1 MAAKPTYNDDIGLPE
16 IHYNPLQDYRNV
28 TYTTRLTMMPVIE
41 STQTRITRSY
51 DYKKGIVMWE
61 TGGAGTVYLEELTM
75 ECVGAGNK
83 TGNYVTQLPINFK
96 GKLVEPLGGRFME
109 SLSLAAMDLGYKNN
123 DGVYLFEI
131 AFTGYNTDSD
141 TPEICKGWDNEE
153 LIFRWYVRLNE
164 LNMQL
169 DYKGSTYDFIF
180 VSAGGQS
187 MNTDFTT
194 LEDGFRMIGS
204 PETVG
209 SFCKELADA
218 LNLREKEHVEAGIRC
233 IPHKYVITAHKD
245 IANLKA
251 KKGFWSRQTFSWLLG
266 RGEIQGKPGQSIQ
279 TFILGAIANS
289 EEMLKHLH
297 RIPDKKD
304 YNSQETKPGKNEI
317 VPRNVVIIPGS
328 KDIEENK
335 ANAFDPKLGSTAKE
349 IHFFVTT
356 KEDPRN
362 VISPQE
368 YKDAQ
373 DPEERNKRVDN
384 WIKKGLLRK
393 VYKWIYTGENSE
405 VINTSIKLDYMW
417 RNVRP
422 LWVNSET
429 GKPIAPSGTAATA
442 QKKSPAA
449 GAKVVK
455 CDDAKGVGTVQQRV
469 AATYAEDAQFNAA
482 TGKIE
487 PRPGWYPHMP
497 QFYHMNTGVAQS
509 SQQGA
514 LAPENANEYSVYRQ
528 IGANLSGSGEMVK
541 LELEVVGDPYWLMQI
556 PGTPGNP
563 PWEEDVWEYEKEQL
577 TEDQMAEKR
586 KKTATHTWLPFIYF
600 EAQVP
605 SATNNSITDT
615 MALRPSDNISGV
627 YYAVSIT
634 NKFTKG
640 KFTSNLQ
647 CAREALSNPWTGRA
661 KKPANA
667 SGSSP
672 NNASSVGPNNANM
685 TGPNANR
692 QAPRT
697 P

>member
-1 MAAKPTYNDDIGLPE
+1 MAVTKPNYNDNIGLPD
-16 IHYNPLQDYRNV
+16 IHYNPLQNYRNV
-28 TYTTRLTMMPVIE
+28 TYNTRLTMMPVSE
-41 STQTRITRSY
+41 STKTRLDRSY
-51 DYKKGIVMWE
+51 DYKKGIIMWE

-96 GKLVEPLGGRFME
+96 GKLVEPIGGRLLE
-109 SLSLAAMDLGYKNN
+109 VLSLAALDLGYKSN

-131 AFTGYNTDSD
+131 SFTGYNTTSD
-141 TPEICKGWDNEE
+141 KPEVCKGWDGEE

-169 DYKGSTYDFIF
+169 DYKGSTYDFEFI
-180 VSAGGQS
+180 SSSGQAL
-187 MNTDFTT
+187 NTDFTT
-194 LEDGFRMIGS
+194 LEDGFRMVGT
-204 PETVG
+204 PDTVG

-218 LNLREKEHVEAGIRC
+218 LNKREEEHVKAGIRC

-245 IANLKA
+245 ITNLKLTS
-251 KKGFWSRQTFSWLLG
+251 GFWSKVTSFFGIG

-304 YNSQETKPGKNEI
+304 YNSNDTKPGKSEF
-317 VPRNVVIIPGS
+317 VPKNLVIIPGS

-335 ANAFDPKLGSTAKE
+335 VNAFDPKLGSSAKE
-349 IHFFVTT
+349 VHFFITT

-362 VISPQE
+362 IISPQE

-373 DPEERNKRVDN
+373 DPAERNKRVDN

-422 LWVNSET
+422 LWINEEN
-429 GKPIAPSGTAATA
+429 GKPIAAVGTSATA
-442 QKKSPAA
+442 KQKSPAA
-449 GAKVVK
+449 GAKSIK
-455 CDDAKGVGTVQQRV
+455 CDDAKSVGTAQQRV
-469 AATYAEDAQFNAA
+469 AGTYAEDAEFNVA
-482 TGKIE
+482 TGKIS
-487 PRPGWYPHMP
+487 PKPGWYPHMP
-497 QFYHMNTGVAQS
+497 QFYHMNTGVSQQ

-514 LAPENANEYSVYRQ
+514 LSAEHANEYSVYRQ
-528 IGANLSGSGEMVK
+528 IGANLSGSGEMIK
-541 LELEVVGDPYWLMQI
+541 LDLEVVGDPYWLMQI

-563 PWEEDVWEYEKEQL
+563 PWEEDVWEYEKSQL

-605 SATNNSITDT
+605 SATNNQITDT
-615 MALRPSDNISGV
+615 MQLRQSDAISGV
-627 YYAVSIT
+627 YYTIRLT
-634 NKFTKG
+634 NKFSKG
-640 KFTSNLQ
+640 KFTSNLE
-647 CAREALSNPWTGRA
+647 CARETLSNPWTGKA
-661 KKPANA
+661 KKPTGAA
-667 SGSSP
+667 GSSP
-672 NNASSVGPNNANM
+672 NNASSVGPNNA
-685 TGPNANR
+685 GPNTSK
-692 QAPRT
+692 QPPRT

>member
-1 MAAKPTYNDDIGLPE
+1 MASKPTYNDDIGLPE

-41 STQTRITRSY
+41 STQARPTRSY

-61 TGGAGTVYLEELTM
+61 TGGAGTVYLEEMTM

-131 AFTGYNTDSD
+131 AFIGYNTDSD
-141 TPEICKGWDNEE
+141 TPEICKGWEGEE

-164 LNMQL
+164 LSMQL

-180 VSAGGQS
+180 VSAGGQGMS
-187 MNTDFTT
+187 TDFTT
-194 LEDGFRMIGS
+194 LEDGFRMVGS

-209 SFCKELADA
+209 SFCKELSDA
-218 LNLREKEHVEAGIRC
+218 LNLREEEHVKAGIRC

-245 IANLKA
+245 ITNLTVKR
-251 KKGFWSRQTFSWLLG
+251 GFWSRQTFSWLLG

-279 TFILGAIANS
+279 TFILGALANS
-289 EEMLKHLH
+289 EQMLKYLH

-304 YNSQETKPGKNEI
+304 YNSPDTKPGKNAI
-317 VPRNVVIIPGS
+317 VPRNVVIIPGC

-335 ANAFDPKLGSTAKE
+335 ANAFDPKLGSSAKE

-373 DPEERNKRVDN
+373 DPEERNQRVDN

-422 LWVNSET
+422 LWVNNET
-429 GKPIAPSGTAATA
+429 GKPIAPAGTAATA
-442 QKKSPAA
+442 AQKSSASSN
-449 GAKVVK
+449 AKAIK
-455 CDDAKGVGTVQQRV
+455 CDDAKTVGTIQQRV
-469 AATYAEDAQFNAA
+469 AATYAEDAEFNAA
-482 TGKIE
+482 TGKID
-487 PRPGWYPHMP
+487 PKPGWYPHMP
-497 QFYHMNTGVAQS
+497 QFYHMNTGVSQS

-514 LAPENANEYSVYRQ
+514 LSPENANEYSVYRQ

-541 LELEVVGDPYWLMQI
+541 LDLEVVGDPYWLMQI
-556 PGTPGNP
+556 PGTPGKP

-586 KKTATHTWLPFIYF
+586 KKTASHTWLPFIYF

-605 SATNNSITDT
+605 SATNNGITDT
-615 MALRPSDNISGV
+615 MQLRKSDTISGV
-627 YYAVSIT
+627 YYTVQLT

-647 CAREALSNPWTGRA
+647 CAREALSNPWTGKA
-661 KKPANA
+661 KKPSATP
-667 SGSSP
+667 GSSP
-672 NNASSVGPNNANM
+672 NNASSVGPNNASR
-685 TGPNANR
+685 TGSRPG
-692 QAPRT
+692 T